1 MNENSVSTYTGTA
14 KILHWLMALLLFA
27 MLGLGF
33 YMSDLPLSPQKLQ
46 LYSWHKWAGV
56 SAFLLLVIR
65 LAWRITHQ
73 PPALPTHMPK
83 LQQWAAHLGH
93 GALYVLMLV
102 IPLSGWLM
110 SSAKGFQTVWFGV
123 LPIPDLIEKNK
134 ELGTVLVEVHELL
147 NIFLIVVLIAHIA
160 AAVKHHLLDKD
171 DTLQRM
177 LPSKSSSTTQDELQ

>member
-1 MNENSVSTYTGTA
+1 MNENPVSTYTGTA
-14 KILHWLMALLLFA
+14 KILHWLMALLIFA

-73 PPALPTHMPK
+73 PPALPTQTPK
-83 LQQWAAHLGH
+83 IQQWAAHLGH
-93 GALYVLMLV
+93 VSLYVLMLV

-110 SSAKGFQTVWFGV
+110 SSAKG
-123 LPIPDLIEKNK
+123 
-134 ELGTVLVEVHELL
+134 
-147 NIFLIVVLIAHIA
+147 
-160 AAVKHHLLDKD
+160 
-171 DTLQRM
+171 
-177 LPSKSSSTTQDELQ
+177 